1 MGKQEVHVVRVPKGV
16 TVALLVL
23 VSAAMIAFYVV
34 LSGRT
39 YVRPQGSTEDLLMRI
54 VQREEHGTLSLDTA
68 IALLWPITA
77 NVLLFMPWGFL
88 MFLAL
93 DAPGRPRLRTYAITL
108 AAGVAFATAI
118 EIWQASLP
126 APVTSVS
133 DAAANAAGAAAGA
146 LVGHLRKQVRV
157 RFDH

>member
-39 YVRPQGSTEDLLMRI
+39 YVRPQGSTEELLMRV
-54 VQREEHGTLSLDTA
+54 VQREGEGTLSLNTA
-68 IALLWPITA
+68 IALLWPVTA

-93 DAPGRPRLRTYAITL
+93 DAPGRPRLRTYAATL
-108 AAGVAFATAI
+108 AAGIVFAASI
-118 EIWQASLP
+118 EIWQMSLP
-126 APVTSVS
+126 EPVTSIS
-133 DAAANAAGAAAGA
+133 DAAANAAGVAAGA
-146 LVGHLRKQVRV
+146 LVGHLRKQVRI
-157 RFDH
+157 RFEH

>member
-1 MGKQEVHVVRVPKGV
+1 MHVVRVPKGV

-23 VSAAMIAFYVV
+23 VSGAMIAFYVI

-39 YVRPQGSTEDLLMRI
+39 YVRPQGSTEELLMRI
-54 VQREEHGTLSLDTA
+54 VHREEQGTLSLDTA

-93 DAPGRPRLRTYAITL
+93 DAPGRPRLRTYAVTL
-108 AAGVAFATAI
+108 VVGVAFAAGI
-118 EIWQASLP
+118 EIWQMSLL
-126 APVTSVS
+126 APVTSLS
-133 DAAANAAGAAAGA
+133 DAVANAAGAAAGA